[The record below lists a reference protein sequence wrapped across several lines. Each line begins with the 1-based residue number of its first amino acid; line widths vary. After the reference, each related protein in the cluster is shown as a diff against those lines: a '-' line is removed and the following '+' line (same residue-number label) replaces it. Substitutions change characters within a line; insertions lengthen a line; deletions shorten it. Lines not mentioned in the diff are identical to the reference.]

1 MVSISDSVENFD
13 CWLYLISDPNLTLT
27 PKNLYFINGFEGVGE
42 ERLMTRGCVL
52 TLVDYTERRKTER
65 KKGKCFPITS
75 PALHREKKY

>member
-42 ERLMTRGCVL
+42 ERLMTSGCVL
-52 TLVDYTERRKTER
+52 TFLWGR
-65 KKGKCFPITS
+65 
-75 PALHREKKY
+75 LHREKKD